1 MYPLISRFLGLVS
14 FISIAVLS
22 MWVLEESFVFADSAL
37 VSEAKQNDPEA
48 NLKYLFAVF
57 FLVWA
62 SFFGYIFFLSRRLKE
77 MKNEVDILRKKIYEK
92 NKPKNE

>member
-1 MYPLISRFLGLVS
+1 MYPLISRSLGLVS
-14 FISIAVLS
+14 FISIAVVS
-22 MWVLEESFVFADSAL
+22 MWVLEKSFVFADSAL

-62 SFFGYIFFLSRRLKE
+62 LFFGYIFFLSRRLKE
-77 MKNEVDILRKKIYEK
+77 MGNEVAMLRKIISEK
-92 NKPKNE
+92 E

>member
-1 MYPLISRFLGLVS
+1 MYPLISRSLGLVS
-14 FISIAVLS
+14 FISIAVVS
-22 MWVLEESFVFADSAL
+22 MWVLEKSFVFADSVL

-62 SFFGYIFFLSRRLKE
+62 LFFGYIFFLSRRLKE
-77 MKNEVDILRKKIYEK
+77 MGNEVAMLRKIISEK
-92 NKPKNE
+92 E

>member
-14 FISIAVLS
+14 FVSIAAVS
-22 MWVLEESFVFADSAL
+22 MLVLEKSFVFADSAL
-37 VSEAKQNDPEA
+37 VGEAKQNDPDA

-62 SFFGYIFFLSRRLKE
+62 LFFGYIFFLSRRLTE
-77 MKNEVDILRKKIYEK
+77 MRNEVAMLRKIISEK
-92 NKPKNE
+92 E

>member
-1 MYPLISRFLGLVS
+1 MYPLISRSLGLVS
-14 FISIAVLS
+14 FISIAVVS
-22 MWVLEESFVFADSAL
+22 MWVLEKSFVFADSAL

-62 SFFGYIFFLSRRLKE
+62 LFFGYIFFLSRRLKE
-77 MKNEVDILRKKIYEK
+77 MGNEVAMLRKIISEK
-92 NKPKNE
+92 EEHPK